1 MMALTP
7 PHVLLV
13 EDDPDTREVLRIIL
27 ESDGMVVTPA
37 HDGLD
42 ALERLDEIH
51 RRDPSTPCAIVL
63 DYMMPRFGGAQFRAR
78 QLNDPETSD
87 VPVILVSAISD
98 LESRAAALQPFAV
111 LQKPVD
117 PDELTAL
124 VRRASEDYL
133 NSKQHQQR

>member
-1 MMALTP
+1 MMALTA

-78 QLNDPETSD
+78 QLSDPETSD

-98 LESRAAALQPFAV
+98 LENRAAALRPFAV

-124 VRRASEDYL
+124 VRQASEDYL
-133 NSKQHQQR
+133 NSRQHQQR

>member
-1 MMALTP
+1 MMGIA

-13 EDDPDTREVLRIIL
+13 EDDADTREVLRIIL

-37 HDGLD
+37 HDGLE
-42 ALERLDEIH
+42 ALQRLEEMH
-51 RRDPSTPCAIVL
+51 RRDPLAPCAIVL
-63 DYMMPRFGGAQFRAR
+63 DYMMPRFGGAQFRAT
-78 QLNDPETSD
+78 QLTNPETAD

-98 LESRAAALQPFAV
+98 LQNRAAALRPFAL

-124 VRRASEDYL
+124 VRQASQNYL
-133 NSKQHQQR
+133 SGRDHG